1 MGVPAIVSSTQTR
14 RVHSPDFQ
22 LLVVLGVLVL
32 VFLNAASAL
41 AQPYYRIDISV
52 LNDFHIGS
60 EPYSVNS
67 AFGPD
72 KVLAYSKSWDGGG
85 VTQYSQGGFRIV
97 PLTGDTTRI
106 VDIPVGLVHQFNWN
120 GNGSRHD
127 GCTSIAEWTTPALTY
142 LTEICGTNTQE
153 TLTLRTNTSYRVE
166 ANAATQSVGAQ
177 PAEEYTVTIQFS
189 LPSTGPPPSPVITSF
204 TANPATITAGQS
216 STLSWT
222 TTNAVSVSIS
232 GIGEVQPA
240 NGSVSVS
247 PTATTTYTLTA
258 TGNGGSITRTV
269 TVSVL
274 QPRDPPLILSF
285 ATSPRDIP
293 EGSSTMLSWQ
303 TANATNVFLSGG
315 VGAQPPTGTVTVT
328 PTGTTT
334 YHLTAF
340 GAGGIAEG
348 DAAVIVHAPPVI
360 TFTASPDRIA
370 AGQSATLAWIVTGT
384 SVVEL
389 DHGIGLR
396 PASGSFEVKPSGTTS
411 YLLTATGPGGVR
423 VAQAEIT
430 VVIGKRRAARH

>member
-1 MGVPAIVSSTQTR
+1 MSSTQRR

-41 AQPYYRIDISV
+41 AQPYYRIDISA
-52 LNDFHIGS
+52 LKDFHLGS

-85 VTQYSQGGFRIV
+85 VTQYSQGEFRIV

-120 GNGSRHD
+120 GYGSRHD
-127 GCTSIAEWTTPALTY
+127 GCTSIALWTTPVLTY

-153 TLTLRTNTSYRVE
+153 MLTLRTNTSYRVE
-166 ANAATQSVGAQ
+166 ANAATQSVGAE
-177 PAEEYTVTIQFS
+177 PAEENTVTIQFS

-240 NGSVSVS
+240 NGSVSVHPTMTTTYTLTATGLGDTLMQQATVTVAGPS
-247 PTATTTYTLTA
+247 IVFTAIPDTVAAGQSSSLTWSTTGATSVSIDNGIGSQPVNGSVVVTPTVTTFYTLTAIGPSGTSTAQAVVAVALPPDVTLIAQPTSISQGGSSLLVWSTSNANNVVIDHGIGLISSSGSVKVFPTATTTYTLTA
-258 TGNGGSITRTV
+258 NG
-269 TVSVL
+269 
-274 QPRDPPLILSF
+274 
-285 ATSPRDIP
+285 
-293 EGSSTMLSWQ
+293 
-303 TANATNVFLSGG
+303 SG
-315 VGAQPPTGTVTVT
+315 
-328 PTGTTT
+328 
-334 YHLTAF
+334 
-340 GAGGIAEG
+340 
-348 DAAVIVHAPPVI
+348 
-360 TFTASPDRIA
+360 
-370 AGQSATLAWIVTGT
+370 GT
-384 SVVEL
+384 SVKGVTVVV
-389 DHGIGLR
+389 IVPR
-396 PASGSFEVKPSGTTS
+396 RRAVKPF
-411 YLLTATGPGGVR
+411 
-423 VAQAEIT
+423 
-430 VVIGKRRAARH
+430 